1 MELLLPGNEK
11 TVLSFKADPAL
22 VDRID
27 LLAGRCAEGELTS
40 DERQEYEGYV
50 EASMFVSILAA
61 KAGRRLRAKEA

>member
-27 LLAGRCAEGELTS
+27 LLAGRCTEGELTD
-40 DERQEYEGYV
+40 DERHEYEGYV
-50 EASMFVSILAA
+50 EANMFVAILAA

>member
-11 TVLSFKADPAL
+11 TILSFKADPAL

-27 LLAGRCAEGELTS
+27 LLAGRCTEGELTP

-50 EASMFVSILAA
+50 EANMFVSILAA
-61 KAGRRLRAKEA
+61 KAERRLRAKEA